1 MAAVTEMG
9 GNSSTSV
16 SGAQRFFARAMFI
29 FFGKPLLFLLP
40 ALIITG
46 AGVYMASSEPSQ
58 YQSVGVLSISSETFL
73 DTLSGTR
80 SDTRSFETP
89 ALTTARQFNELMQT
103 DGFAASV
110 IDGAGLG
117 EQRANGSLTLLD
129 VRQNTYAS
137 AAGDTIVEV
146 IAVASEP
153 EWARQLAVSGIATF
167 KNFVIS
173 SEASGTDVAE
183 IFYDE
188 QLTTYK
194 LEVDAASAA
203 LQAYLAAHPE
213 PIDPDDERDIGEQL
227 EIAKLDDLLARA
239 QARFD
244 SAFDNREAARLATL
258 QSSADINQRFR
269 TLDEPSVPE
278 ASLSGLKTML
288 TTVVLFSVLGLL
300 VSLAAVVLV
309 SVIDRSV
316 YSASDLDVLGA
327 NVLAVVPRTS
337 AMKID
342 HARRLK
348 PVPSSTD
355 VPMRSAG

>member
-1 MAAVTEMG
+1 
-9 GNSSTSV
+9 
-16 SGAQRFFARAMFI
+16 MFI

-40 ALIITG
+40 ALLIAG
-46 AGVYMASSEPSQ
+46 AGVYMASTESSQ

-73 DTLSGTR
+73 DTLSGNNT
-80 SDTRSFETP
+80 DTRSFETP
-89 ALTTARQFNELMQT
+89 AVTTARQFNELMQT
-103 DGFAASV
+103 DGFASSV

-117 EQRANGSLTLLD
+117 EQRANGVLTIAD
-129 VRQNTYAS
+129 VRENTYAS
-137 AAGDTIVEV
+137 ASGDTIVELV
-146 IAVASEP
+146 AVASDP
-153 EWARQLAVSGIATF
+153 EWARMLAVSGIATF

-194 LEVDAASAA
+194 VEVDAASAA
-203 LQAYLAAHPE
+203 LQTYLADHPE

-227 EIAKLDDLLARA
+227 EIEKLDDLLARA

-269 TLDEPSVPE
+269 TLDEPSVPDS
-278 ASLSGLKTML
+278 SLSGLKTML
-288 TTVVLFSVLGLL
+288 TTVVLFGVLGLL

-327 NVLAVVPRTS
+327 NVLAVVPRTN

-342 HARRLK
+342 HGRRLK
-348 PVPSSTD
+348 PVPSSAG

>member
-1 MAAVTEMG
+1 
-9 GNSSTSV
+9 
-16 SGAQRFFARAMFI
+16 MFI

-40 ALIITG
+40 AFIIAA
-46 AGVYMASSEPSQ
+46 AGVYVASSDPSQ

-80 SDTRSFETP
+80 ADTRTFETP
-89 ALTTARQFNELMQT
+89 AVTTARQFNELMQT

-117 EQRANGSLTLLD
+117 EQRTNGNLTLAE
-129 VRQNTYAS
+129 VRENTYA
-137 AAGDTIVEV
+137 AASGDTIVEV
-146 IAVASEP
+146 VSVASDP
-153 EWARQLAVSGIATF
+153 EWARMLAVSGIATF

-188 QLTTYK
+188 QLTIYK
-194 LEVDAASAA
+194 EEVDDASAA
-203 LQAYLAAHPE
+203 LQTYLADHPE

-227 EIAKLDDLLARA
+227 EIQKLDDLLTRA

-269 TLDEPSVPE
+269 TLDEPSTPD
-278 ASLSGLKTML
+278 AALSGLKTLL
-288 TTVVLFSVLGLL
+288 TSVVLFSVLGLL

-316 YSASDLDVLGA
+316 YSAADLDVLGA

-337 AMKID
+337 AMKVD
-342 HARRLK
+342 HTRKSK
-348 PVPSSTD
+348 PVPATTGA
-355 VPMRSAG
+355 PMRSAG